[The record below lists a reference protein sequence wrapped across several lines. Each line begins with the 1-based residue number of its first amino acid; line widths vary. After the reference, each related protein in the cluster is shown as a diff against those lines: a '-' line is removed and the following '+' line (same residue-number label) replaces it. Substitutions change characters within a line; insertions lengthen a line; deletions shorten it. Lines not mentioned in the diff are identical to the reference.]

1 MPYQCNAKGVMQ
13 MGWRDEDKIYT
24 EEKMTAVRMENRR
37 LQEALYENREK
48 CEALT
53 GLTERESDILYK
65 IKLLIKQVAN
75 PTWQQVS
82 DFCDLHTE
90 ADWEAFSD
98 LEFKGCIEHGLRTET
113 FSDIRIRTPE
123 DRFKNAPDAIMD
135 EVNCSCSMTKKN
147 GKLYAEISMDDLPDD
162 IDMLLDNR
170 RYLSAI
176 FTDTTIGTI
185 LPLFPILK
193 AGRVILMDGD
203 GNLMKE
209 VDETENIAAVLLPYA
224 DKAIRQF
231 NSIFGGYEIM
241 IADESCEKNSK

>member
-24 EEKMTAVRMENRR
+24 EEEMTAVRMENRR

-48 CEALT
+48 CEVLT

-98 LEFKGCIEHGLRTET
+98 LEFKGRIEHGLRTDT

-123 DRFKNAPDAIMD
+123 DCFKNAPDAIMD
-135 EVNCSCSMTKKN
+135 EINCSCSMTKKN

-170 RYLSAI
+170 RYLSVI
-176 FTDTTIGTI
+176 FTDTTLGTI
-185 LPLFPILK
+185 LPLFSILK
-193 AGRVILMDGD
+193 AGRVMIIDGD

-209 VDETENIAAVLLPYA
+209 VDEAENIAISLLPYA
-224 DKAIRQF
+224 DKVIKQF
-231 NSIFGGYEIM
+231 SSIIGGYEIM
-241 IADESCEKNSK
+241 IIADEVFMR